1 MKVVSREDVLEAI
14 EYLKE
19 NLYPAETL
27 ESVVGRFKA
36 RLEMILYKKEKERRK
51 FE

>member
-36 RLEMILYKKEKERRK
+36 RPEMILYEKERRRFK
-51 FE
+51 